1 MAFKFEKLQVW
12 HNALELS
19 DQINTLAKQFP
30 KFELFNL
37 CHQIRKAADSVVLN
51 IAEGSIGQSNSEQG
65 RFLNFSIRST
75 AEVISCLYLAKKKKY
90 INDAEFKLFYREY
103 EVLIKMITNF
113 RNKIIPTRN
122 LKSQKSIDH
131 ET

>member
-12 HNALELS
+12 HDALELS

-75 AEVISCLYLAKKKKY
+75 AEVISCLYLARKKKY
-90 INDAEFKLFYREY
+90 INSEEFNLFYGNY
-103 EVLIKMITNF
+103 DVLAKMITNF
-113 RNKIIPTRN
+113 RKKLIPPN
-122 LKSQKSIDH
+122 
-131 ET
+131 